1 MADGIGN
8 LIGWEETGLVE
19 GKQWITA
26 KDDKVSDVCNANG
39 GMGVIGLH
47 EPFSHGALT
56 IPEHPN
62 GRCAVVPVVGR
73 TGKLAKG
80 SRAMETGDGR
90 QVSCFRIGRRIGEFA
105 ETKELR
111 KAAMQYARDNFVGKS
126 YVNESSGHELKVTWQ
141 GVKHA
146 ASKSNSIELSLMVA
160 LDKVLMNA
168 KYEGSFPN
176 KLGRDHIIA
185 VHKYSTGVRFVNK
198 VLKIRI
204 IAREKFDGI
213 KHYDHFILKDK

>member
-1 MADGIGN
+1 MDNRKRRQGVRCLQCQRRDGRNRFARAFLPRCVDDTRASKWQVRGCSRCRADRQAGERQPRDG
-8 LIGWEETGLVE
+8 
-19 GKQWITA
+19 
-26 KDDKVSDVCNANG
+26 
-39 GMGVIGLH
+39 
-47 EPFSHGALT
+47 
-56 IPEHPN
+56 N
-62 GRCAVVPVVGR
+62 GRWTAGEVV
-73 TGKLAKG
+73 
-80 SRAMETGDGR
+80 S
-90 QVSCFRIGRRIGEFA
+90 VSGGELGEFA

-126 YVNESSGHELKVTWQ
+126 YVNESSGHEPKVTWQ

-185 VHKYSTGVRFVNK
+185 VHKYSTGVRFGNK

>member
-1 MADGIGN
+1 MPREDHCPNGNGDGGRYRQPDRLGRN
-8 LIGWEETGLVE
+8 GLVE

-90 QVSCFRIGRRIGEFA
+90 QARLFPYR
-105 ETKELR
+105 
-111 KAAMQYARDNFVGKS
+111 AAN
-126 YVNESSGHELKVTWQ
+126 W
-141 GVKHA
+141 
-146 ASKSNSIELSLMVA
+146 
-160 LDKVLMNA
+160 
-168 KYEGSFPN
+168 
-176 KLGRDHIIA
+176 
-185 VHKYSTGVRFVNK
+185 
-198 VLKIRI
+198 
-204 IAREKFDGI
+204 GI
-213 KHYDHFILKDK
+213 C